1 MKQIIP
7 YNKIIR
13 LALITTFLFGLFG
26 ATPALEFGR
35 RDAGRIRTIKGE
47 AGNTI
52 YVGIEPG
59 RKDFRS
65 ISTGFLVVSAVTLM
79 FWIINTGLLWAGQ
92 EFFPSKYN
100 WLRYVVSV
108 LLAAIIIILIFNLLL
123 PPFNRTI
130 AFENGSRMINGIR
143 LPPIDL
149 QKNMPPLPG
158 GRPRRLFL
166 FPLIQAQ
173 SVNIIIIVLIEMVL
187 LRDTKMQI
195 ENENNLLRM
204 ANLEAKHSQLKQ
216 QLQPH
221 FLFNSL
227 NVLKSLIKRFPEQA
241 EDYLEKLSEFLRF
254 SINSNMQTLIP
265 LKEELELVT
274 NYLHMQQV
282 RFGNA
287 LDFNINIPTSFQQ
300 GRKVPVYSLQLLA
313 ENAIKHNI
321 LTIEDPL
328 HISINAD
335 EEEKTLTVSNNL
347 QPKTIM
353 DETHG
358 VGLANLTERY
368 KLLGDYK
375 IDFSKTISEFT
386 VTIKVLENENS
397 NHRG

>member
-1 MKQIIP
+1 MQQTIP
-7 YNKIIR
+7 YKKIIR
-13 LALITTFLFGLFG
+13 LALITTLLFGLFG

-35 RDAGRIRTIKGE
+35 RDAGHIRTIRGE
-47 AGNTI
+47 GGNTI
-52 YVGIEPG
+52 YVGLESG

-65 ISTGFLVVSAVTLM
+65 ISRGFFIVSSVTLF

-92 EFFPSKYN
+92 KVLLPKYD

-108 LLAAIIIILIFNLLL
+108 ALAAAIVILIFNLLV
-123 PPFNRTI
+123 PPFNKVVI
-130 AFENGSRMINGIR
+130 FEDGSRMINNMR
-143 LPPIDL
+143 LPPLDL
-149 QKNMPPLPG
+149 QKNMPPMKGP
-158 GRPRRLFL
+158 GRPFL

-173 SVNIIIIVLIEMVL
+173 SINLIIIVLIEMVL

-254 SINSNMQTLIP
+254 SINANMQTLIP

-287 LDFNINIPTSFQQ
+287 LNFNINIPSSLQ
-300 GRKVPVYSLQLLA
+300 GKVPVYSLQLLA
-313 ENAIKHNI
+313 ENAIKHNV
-321 LTIEDPL
+321 LTNANPL
-328 HISINAD
+328 NIFINGDKEKKIIS
-335 EEEKTLTVSNNL
+335 LSNNL
-347 QPKTIM
+347 QPKSTI
-353 DETHG
+353 DETNG
-358 VGLANLTERY
+358 VGLTNLSERY
-368 KLLGDYK
+368 KLLGNYD
-375 IDFSKTISEFT
+375 ISIIKTDNEFT
-386 VTIKVLENENS
+386 VAIKVLENESS
-397 NHRG
+397 NN

>member
-1 MKQIIP
+1 MQQTIP
-7 YNKIIR
+7 YKKIIR
-13 LALITTFLFGLFG
+13 LALITTLLFGLFG

-35 RDAGRIRTIKGE
+35 RDAGRIRTIRGE

-52 YVGIEPG
+52 YIALESG

-65 ISTGFLVVSAVTLM
+65 ISRGFLVVSSVTLI
-79 FWIINTGLLWAGQ
+79 FWIINTGLLLAGQ
-92 EFFPSKYN
+92 KFLPSKYS

-108 LLAAIIIILIFNLLL
+108 LLAAIIVILIFNLLL
-123 PPFNRTI
+123 PPFNRAI
-130 AFENGSRMINGIR
+130 MFENGSRMVNGIH
-143 LPPIDL
+143 LPPLDL
-149 QKNMPPLPG
+149 QKKMPPFPREGPG
-158 GRPRRLFL
+158 RHFI

-173 SVNIIIIVLIEMVL
+173 SINIIIIVLIEMVL
-187 LRDTKMQI
+187 LRDTKTQI

-254 SINSNMQTLIP
+254 SINANMQTLIP

-287 LDFNINIPTSFQQ
+287 LNFNIDIPSSFQ
-300 GRKVPVYSLQLLA
+300 GGGKVPVYSLQLLA
-313 ENAIKHNI
+313 ENAIKHNV
-321 LTIEDPL
+321 LTSASPL
-328 HISINAD
+328 YIFITAK
-335 EEEKTLTVSNNL
+335 EENKTITVLNNL
-347 QPKTIM
+347 QPKSVM
-353 DETHG
+353 EETNG
-358 VGLANLTERY
+358 VGLANLSERY
-368 KLLGDYK
+368 KLLGNYD
-375 IDFSKTISEFT
+375 ISITRTEKEFT
-386 VTIKVLENENS
+386 VAIKVLDNESSNS
-397 NHRG
+397 